1 MKRVVCA
8 TANPHKVAEI
18 AEICKDTVEILPRP
32 TTLGDID
39 ETGDTLEEN
48 ACIKARAVAAHSG
61 HVALA
66 DDTGLEIDA
75 LQGEPGVRSARF
87 AGDDADDAANR
98 ALVLARL
105 EGVVQREACFRTVIA
120 IATVDGNCH
129 IVEGQCCG
137 TIASEERG
145 THGFGYDSIFI
156 PNDGDGR
163 TFAEMTSEEKNKI
176 SHRARALL
184 ALRDVDFNS

>member
-1 MKRVVCA
+1 VKRVVCA
-8 TANPHKVAEI
+8 TANAHKVAEI
-18 AEICKDTVEILPRP
+18 EEICKNIVEILPRP
-32 TTLGDID
+32 ITLGDID
-39 ETGDTLEEN
+39 ETGNTLEEN
-48 ACIKARAVAAHSG
+48 ACIKARAVAVHSG
-61 HVALA
+61 HTALA

-87 AGDDADDAANR
+87 AGKDANDAANR

-105 EGVVQREACFRTVIA
+105 QGVQQRQARFRTVIA
-120 IATVDGNCH
+120 IATVDGHCH
-129 IVEGQCCG
+129 TVEGQCSG

-145 THGFGYDSIFI
+145 TQGFGYDSIFI
-156 PNDGDGR
+156 PDDGDGR
-163 TFAEMTSEEKNKI
+163 TFAQMTPDEKNKI